1 MKCAVWGIWSI
12 IMQYL
17 YMMTGGNQ
25 IYCGGHFEC
34 IEISNHYVVIQREAT
49 VLQAHATLKP
59 NKLIEKETRFVLIRG
74 SGWGE
79 RELDEDG
86 NEEETSAIE

>member
-1 MKCAVWGIWSI
+1 M
-12 IMQYL
+12 
-17 YMMTGGNQ
+17 
-25 IYCGGHFEC
+25 
-34 IEISNHYVVIQREAT
+34 
-49 VLQAHATLKP
+49 LQAHATLKP